1 MAGSAE
7 ILHCTS
13 PDLITALRYAA
24 GLSNSVHLMEL
35 GQLRRRGFLTL
46 FGSAAA
52 WPLAARAQQP
62 EHQRRI
68 GFLRAEKPP
77 APWMD
82 AFQKALR
89 ELGYEEGKN
98 LLFEYRW
105 AGGDDERLPEL
116 ANDLVRLNVE
126 VIVVSG
132 TPAILALKKATTTIP
147 IVMAAAGDPV
157 GTGIVKSLAH
167 PSGNITGMSTMS
179 PDVGGKRLQL
189 LKQFAPTAVHIGII
203 WNANNPFH
211 PSVIHESEN
220 AARILNVRLQSL
232 QVQAAADFD
241 SAFET
246 GSREQIDAL
255 IVVDDPLT
263 VNHRRQIVDFAA
275 KHRIPAVYP
284 AKAFVDAGGFVSF
297 GASFPDSY
305 RQAAFYVDKILKGAN
320 PGELPIEQAT
330 KFELVINRKTAKA
343 LDLNVPDQLLALADE
358 VIE

>member
-1 MAGSAE
+1 M
-7 ILHCTS
+7 
-13 PDLITALRYAA
+13 
-24 GLSNSVHLMEL
+24 
-35 GQLRRRGFLTL
+35 RRRAFITL
-46 FGSAAA
+46 VGGAAA
-52 WPLAARAQQP
+52 WPLAARGQQP
-62 EHQRRI
+62 ERQRRV

-98 LLFEYRW
+98 LLVEYRW
-105 AGGDDERLPEL
+105 FGGDDERLPEL

-132 TPAILALKKATTTIP
+132 TPAILALKKATSTIP

-157 GTGIVKSLAH
+157 GTGIVKSLAY
-167 PSGNITGMSTMS
+167 PGGNITGMSNMI

-203 WNANNPFH
+203 WNANNPFTQ
-211 PSVIHESEN
+211 SVIHESEN
-220 AARILNVRLQSL
+220 AARILNVRLQPL
-232 QVQAAADFD
+232 QVQTAADFD

-246 GSREQIDAL
+246 GSREHIDSL
-255 IVVDDPLT
+255 IVVEDPLT
-263 VNHRRQIVDFAA
+263 ISRRRQIVDFEA
-275 KHRIPAVYP
+275 KRRIPAVYG
-284 AKAFVDAGGFVSF
+284 AKTFVDAGGFVSF
-297 GASFPDSY
+297 GASFPDLY
-305 RQAAFYVDKILKGAN
+305 RQTAFYVDKILKGAS
-320 PGELPIEQAT
+320 PRELPIEQAT

-343 LDLNVPDQLLALADE
+343 LDLNVPDQLLAIADE

>member
-1 MAGSAE
+1 M
-7 ILHCTS
+7 
-13 PDLITALRYAA
+13 
-24 GLSNSVHLMEL
+24 
-35 GQLRRRGFLTL
+35 RRRDFIIRIVG
-46 FGSAAA
+46 GVGAA
-52 WPLAARAQQP
+52 WPLAASAQP
-62 EHQRRI
+62 PPMPVV

-105 AGGDDERLPEL
+105 AGGDDDRLPEL

-167 PSGNITGMSTMS
+167 PGGNITGMSNMI
-179 PDVGGKRLQL
+179 PDVGGRRLQL
-189 LKQFAPTAVHIGII
+189 LKQFAPTAVHVGII
-203 WNANNPFH
+203 WNANNPFTG
-211 PSVIHESEN
+211 SVIYESEN
-220 AARILNVRLQSL
+220 AARILNVRLERL
-232 QVQAAADFD
+232 QVQTAADFD
-241 SAFET
+241 SAFGT
-246 GSREQIDAL
+246 GSEEHIDSL
-255 IVVDDPLT
+255 IVVEDPLT
-263 VNHRRQIVDFAA
+263 ISRRRQIVDFAA
-275 KHRIPAVYP
+275 KLRIPAVYG
-284 AKAFVDAGGFVSF
+284 AKTFVDAGGFVSY
-297 GASFPDSY
+297 GASFPDLY
-305 RQAAFYVDKILKGAN
+305 RQTAFYVDKILKGAN
-320 PGELPIEQAT
+320 PGDLPIEQAT

>member
-1 MAGSAE
+1 LKRRSFI
-7 ILHCTS
+7 IL
-13 PDLITALRYAA
+13 
-24 GLSNSVHLMEL
+24 L
-35 GQLRRRGFLTL
+35 GG
-46 FGSAAA
+46 AVAA

-62 EHQRRI
+62 ERQRRV
-68 GFLRAEKPP
+68 GFLRTEKPP

-157 GTGIVKSLAH
+157 GTGIVKSLAY
-167 PSGNITGMSTMS
+167 PGGNITGMSNMI

-189 LKQFAPTAVHIGII
+189 LKQFAPTAVHFGII
-203 WNANNPFH
+203 WNANNPFTQL
-211 PSVIHESEN
+211 VIHESEN
-220 AARILNVRLQSL
+220 AARILNVRLQLL

-241 SAFET
+241 SAFEA
-246 GSREQIDAL
+246 GSREHIDSL
-255 IVVDDPLT
+255 IVVEDPLT
-263 VNHRRQIVDFAA
+263 ISRRRQIVDFAA
-275 KHRIPAVYP
+275 RRRIPAVYG

-297 GASFPDSY
+297 GASFPDLY
-305 RQAAFYVDKILKGAN
+305 RRTAFYVDKILKGAN

-343 LDLNVPDQLLALADE
+343 LDLNVPDQLLAVADE

>member
-1 MAGSAE
+1 M
-7 ILHCTS
+7 
-13 PDLITALRYAA
+13 
-24 GLSNSVHLMEL
+24 
-35 GQLRRRGFLTL
+35 RRRDFIRGIV
-46 FGSAAA
+46 GSTAA
-52 WPLAARAQQP
+52 WPIAARAEQP
-62 EHQRRI
+62 ERQRRV

-157 GTGIVKSLAH
+157 GTGIVKGLAY
-167 PSGNITGMSTMS
+167 PGGNITGMSNMI

-189 LKQFAPTAVHIGII
+189 LQQFAPTAVHIGII
-203 WNANNPFH
+203 WNANNPFTQL
-211 PSVIHESEN
+211 VIHESES
-220 AARILNVRLQSL
+220 AARILNVRLQPL
-232 QVQAAADFD
+232 QVQTAADFD

-246 GSREQIDAL
+246 GDREQIDSL
-255 IVVDDPLT
+255 IVVEDPLT
-263 VNHRRQIVDFAA
+263 ISRRRQIVDFAA
-275 KHRIPAVYP
+275 KRRIPAVYG
-284 AKAFVDAGGFVSF
+284 AKTFVDAGGFVSF
-297 GASFPDSY
+297 GASFPDLY
-305 RQAAFYVDKILKGAN
+305 RRTAFYVDKILKGAN

>member
-1 MAGSAE
+1 M
-7 ILHCTS
+7 
-13 PDLITALRYAA
+13 
-24 GLSNSVHLMEL
+24 N
-35 GQLRRRGFLTL
+35 
-46 FGSAAA
+46 
-52 WPLAARAQQP
+52 
-62 EHQRRI
+62 
-68 GFLRAEKPP
+68 
-77 APWMD
+77 

-132 TPAILALKKATTTIP
+132 TPAILALKKATATIP

-157 GTGIVKSLAH
+157 GTGIVKSLAN
-167 PSGNITGMSTMS
+167 PGGNITGMSNMI

-203 WNANNPFH
+203 WNANNPFTQL
-211 PSVIHESEN
+211 VIHESES
-220 AARILNVRLQSL
+220 AARILNVRLQPL
-232 QVQAAADFD
+232 QVQTAEDFD

-246 GSREQIDAL
+246 GTREHVDSL
-255 IVVDDPLT
+255 IVVEDPLT
-263 VNHRRQIVDFAA
+263 ISRRRQIVDFAA
-275 KHRIPAVYP
+275 KGRIPAVYG
-284 AKAFVDAGGFVSF
+284 AKTFIDAGGFVSY
-297 GASFPDSY
+297 GASFPDLY
-305 RQAAFYVDKILKGAN
+305 RQTAFYVDKILKGAN

-343 LDLNVPDQLLALADE
+343 LDLNVPDQLLAVADE